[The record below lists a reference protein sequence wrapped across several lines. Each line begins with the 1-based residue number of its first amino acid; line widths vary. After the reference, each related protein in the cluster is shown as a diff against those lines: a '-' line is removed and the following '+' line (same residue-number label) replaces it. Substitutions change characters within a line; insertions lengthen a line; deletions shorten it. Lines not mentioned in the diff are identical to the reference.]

1 MGPTASKAHAVQV
14 LGLKMAC
21 QKAQSSTP
29 LGTELAGATG
39 NNLCESLGLLSHDL
53 RQPPNLR
60 RSRLGEEVGDA
71 KPIELANDA
80 QTCLKALVITL
91 DVRCL

>member
-1 MGPTASKAHAVQV
+1 MAVHSIEGNCAATGVLRVLCVRLVSGECEQDVREAKFVGPTASKAHAVQV

-39 NNLCESLGLLSHDL
+39 NNLCESPWIVEP
-53 RQPPNLR
+53 RPP
-60 RSRLGEEVGDA
+60 A
-71 KPIELANDA
+71 TTKP
-80 QTCLKALVITL
+80 
-91 DVRCL
+91 